1 MKRAVIV
8 LKIAAV
14 FVVAAFAT
22 SATGL
27 GRLALWPVVQ
37 TCVANYRL
45 TGAPFPCLE
54 VDLSDGTGRDYV
66 VLRPPLLH
74 DLIVVPTRDRR
85 YRGPVP
91 AVAGAPN
98 YFNAAW
104 QARSFLRGA
113 DGRAPERRDRTRSQL
128 RRPHEPGPTP
138 YPRGLPRAAGPARA
152 CCGSTEGPYWQLGA
166 DRRDS
171 SPDDV
176 LGMRK
181 RGTDLSDTEPFR
193 LAAGVAIP
201 QKDPTRA
208 HAASLSVAAA
218 GIRVEGDDQFL
229 ILAYYNAGATGNGLL
244 DRNCPTGPSP
254 SG

>member
-74 DLIVVPTRDRR
+74 DLIVVPTREIAGIEDP
-85 YRGPVP
+85 YLQSP
-91 AVAGAPN
+91 GAPN

-113 DGRAPERRDRTRSQL
+113 DGRAPERAEIALVANSAALTSQDQL
-128 RRPHEPGPTP
+128 HIHVGCLAP
-138 YPRGLPRAAGPARA
+138 PARRA
-152 CCGSTEGPYWQLGA
+152 LAAAAPKVPIGNWVPIGA
-166 DRRDS
+166 IV
-171 SPDDV
+171 PQTMFW
-176 LGMRK
+176 GMRK

-201 QKDPTRA
+201 KRTQRA
-208 HAASLSVAAA
+208 LMRQACRSRLPAFASK
-218 GIRVEGDDQFL
+218 
-229 ILAYYNAGATGNGLL
+229 AT
-244 DRNCPTGPSP
+244 TS
-254 SG
+254 S

>member
-74 DLIVVPTRDRR
+74 DLIVVPTREIAGIEDP
-85 YRGPVP
+85 YLQSP
-91 AVAGAPN
+91 GAPN

-113 DGRAPERRDRTRSQL
+113 DGRAPERAEIALVANSAALTSQDQLHIHVGCLAPPARRALAAAAPKVPIGNRVPIGAIVPQTMFWECVRGELTFRTPSRFGS
-128 RRPHEPGPTP
+128 PPEWP
-138 YPRGLPRAAGPARA
+138 YPKRTQRALMRQACRSRLPAFASKA
-152 CCGSTEGPYWQLGA
+152 TT
-166 DRRDS
+166 S
-171 SPDDV
+171 S
-176 LGMRK
+176 
-181 RGTDLSDTEPFR
+181 
-193 LAAGVAIP
+193 
-201 QKDPTRA
+201 
-208 HAASLSVAAA
+208 
-218 GIRVEGDDQFL
+218 
-229 ILAYYNAGATGNGLL
+229 
-244 DRNCPTGPSP
+244 
-254 SG
+254 